1 MTYVMDIEDL
11 FRLGDG
17 RTVFTGV
24 ASTAA
29 PNVPMRCVITVDGE
43 PTEHLTIQSVEM
55 PLLTVEAVQAGRR
68 IETYPVGTYDAV
80 RLTRSVVESRR
91 CQLREQ
97 SEVR

>member
-24 ASTAA
+24 ANKADPT
-29 PNVPMRCVITVDGE
+29 VPMRCVITVDGE
-43 PTEHLTIQSVEM
+43 PTEHITIHGVEM
-55 PLLTVEAVQAGRR
+55 LVLTAEAVRAGRR
-68 IETYPVGTYDAV
+68 IESYPVGTYDHV
-80 RLTRSVVESRR
+80 RLTRSVVESSR

-97 SEVR
+97 PTVT